1 MRYFIQFQ
9 INIFALAILVVL
21 LLFMHSMHIRTFG
34 GVIIR
39 WVLFATAIAI
49 IDEPMTW
56 IFDRA
61 QFPGAFLLEYGTNV
75 LLFMIG
81 PVIGGLLMSY
91 VDYRVFLDAQRIRRQ
106 WYYQGAT
113 LLTAGI
119 LVVNVWFPIYFSV
132 NPQTNGYNSG
142 PLKLLHYGVLA
153 SLYAYMLFVILRNRR
168 RTSGKEIVLYSV
180 FFFIPILGML
190 SQLID
195 SRIHFSWTSI
205 VLAVL
210 VMYVFLE
217 TVPSHVD
224 YLTSLYNRRSFDTH
238 LHNLVQDGKP
248 FALLMFDL
256 NSFKE
261 INDRYGHKAGD
272 EVLVGFA
279 SALRETFSSDG
290 VAARLG
296 GDEFA
301 AFLHTPDGEARIAQL
316 QNILARSKHSRI
328 RNLSFS
334 YGSVEY
340 ESGMTADVLYTRADA
355 SMYTC
360 KRAMKQQLQR

>member
-1 MRYFIQFQ
+1 MRYLIQFQ

-34 GVIIR
+34 GVLIR

-49 IDEPMTW
+49 IDEPLTW

-61 QFPGAFLLEYGTNV
+61 QFPGAFMLEYGTNV
-75 LLFMIG
+75 LLFLVG

-91 VDYRVFLDAQRIRRQ
+91 VDYRLFQDARRIRKR
-106 WYYQGAT
+106 WHYQGAT
-113 LLTAGI
+113 LFTACI
-119 LVVNVWFPIYFSV
+119 LLINIWYPVYFTVSR
-132 NPQTNGYNSG
+132 QTNGYNSG

-153 SLYAYMLFVILRNRR
+153 SLYVYMLFLIFRNRR

-180 FFFIPILGML
+180 FFFIPIIGML

-195 SRIHFSWTSI
+195 SRVHFSWASI

-256 NSFKE
+256 NYFKE
-261 INDRYGHKAGD
+261 INDRYGHMIGD
-272 EVLVGFA
+272 EVLIGFA
-279 SALRETFSSDG
+279 AALRQTFSIDG

-301 AFLHTPDGEARIAQL
+301 AFLHTPDQEERIAQL
-316 QNILARSKHSRI
+316 QHILACSKHVHI
-328 RNLSFS
+328 NKLSFS
-334 YGSVEY
+334 YGYVEY
-340 ESGMTADVLYTRADA
+340 ENGMTADTLYTRADA
-355 SMYTC
+355 TMYTC
-360 KRAMKQQLQR
+360 KRTMKQQMQR